1 MNSVC
6 MWPVTVDYRTVCVHT
21 ELVLI
26 SGNVWLC
33 ACIFFSETKLW
44 TGLPEYGGVQFGRL
58 LTGIALFLFNTFRR
72 LSWMPKW
79 MGHSELNFCFS
90 FPWTSYYIQ
99 CEASQSVCIL
109 WGIHSD
115 AESHVS
121 IFWCLTLA
129 SKLYV
134 VSRPNSFKAQL
145 RTSALWCWWSHSDYD
160 TPFQVLC
167 YFPISFTGLWES
179 WAGLCLLSLSSLRR
193 PMLGLEEANV
203 C

>member
-115 AESHVS
+115 AESHVA

-129 SKLYV
+129 SKTLRSEQTKQFQGPSQSV
-134 VSRPNSFKAQL
+134 CPLMLVIPLRLWHTVSSTVLLPHLLHWTLGVLGRPVSL
-145 RTSALWCWWSHSDYD
+145 VS
-160 TPFQVLC
+160 VL
-167 YFPISFTGLWES
+167 IT
-179 WAGLCLLSLSSLRR
+179 
-193 PMLGLEEANV
+193 
-203 C
+203 